1 MVYLPPDLET
11 KTLSLECGISTRA
24 TMNTF
29 LEMPLLIKIRS
40 PSRIIVRL
48 SRFRLMSPGYHR
60 RFHQANLLNSPAQF
74 TGACCDEMEINVHV
88 HFHRRSA

>member
-48 SRFRLMSPGYHR
+48 SRFRLMSQGYHR
-60 RFHQANLLNSPAQF
+60 RFHQANLLNSPACV
-74 TGACCDEMEINVHV
+74 A
-88 HFHRRSA
+88 SKWK